1 MGAEV
6 LVGAPATRQLL
17 TNSLVTSSVNW
28 HMGAP
33 ATRPLLTNSLVTSSV
48 NELLG
53 RHSKRIA
60 LKLLE
65 VVSRFETSGSLL

>member
-6 LVGAPATRQLL
+6 LVCAPATRQ
-17 TNSLVTSSVNW
+17 
-28 HMGAP
+28 
-33 ATRPLLTNSLVTSSV
+33 LLTNSLVTSSV

>member
-17 TNSLVTSSVNW
+17 TNELVTSSVK
-28 HMGAP
+28 
-33 ATRPLLTNSLVTSSV
+33 
-48 NELLG
+48 ELLG
-53 RHSKRIA
+53 RHSKRLA

-65 VVSRFETSGSLL
+65 VVYLPPGGKEQVLHREDGLWP